1 MSSFSS
7 GPHRS
12 SAKIREDA
20 VRNPLLRSI
29 DNIKVTFPFGNSGNA
44 SNIRTSCRNEKSAN
58 LLDISCN
65 EKGNLTVGLSHAQ
78 TKSNVSLQHIWE
90 EASLLF
96 FVSKIDNR
104 RPPNRVSTSEC
115 PNNTEV
121 SAASQLVD
129 DNDVME
135 SIPLVGVDVAGKP
148 LAIQVGH
155 CQRE

>member
-1 MSSFSS
+1 MSSFPS

-20 VRNPLLRSI
+20 VCNPLLRSI
-29 DNIKVTFPFGNSGNA
+29 DNINVTFPFSNSGNA
-44 SNIRTSCRNEKSAN
+44 SNIRTSCRNGKSAN
-58 LLDISCN
+58 QLDVSCN

-78 TKSNVSLQHIWE
+78 AKSNISLQHIRE

-96 FVSKIDNR
+96 FISKIDNR
-104 RPPNRVSTSEC
+104 RPPNRVPTPER

-129 DNDVME
+129 HNDVME
-135 SIPLVGVDVAGKP
+135 SIPLVGVDVAGKS
-148 LAIQVGH
+148 LAIQVVH